1 MMDSDITRLAELTLP
16 PVDIT
21 KTPVKPSRWSV
32 ASGESSLPVVD
43 QWLANTVCL
52 MMEFLDIALN
62 FKDMAI
68 SSIYKDHFAEHG
80 GLIDFL
86 RHAIVVSAEED
97 TDADKTIFIL
107 DFMVPSSVA
116 LDRVPEV
123 NATGLPI
130 KPRKGFCCVPV
141 KYTESNT

>member
-1 MMDSDITRLAELTLP
+1 MDSDITRLAELTLP

>member
-1 MMDSDITRLAELTLP
+1 MTDCDIQRLAELTLP

-21 KTPVKPSRWSV
+21 RTPIEPSRWSV

-43 QWLANTVCL
+43 QWLANAVCL
-52 MMEFLDIALN
+52 IIEFLDMALN
-62 FKDMAI
+62 FKDMV
-68 SSIYKDHFAEHG
+68 SFWTCKDHFTEHG
-80 GLIDFL
+80 GLIEFL

-107 DFMVPSSVA
+107 DFMVPSSVT
-116 LDRVPEV
+116 LDRIPEV

-141 KYTESNT
+141 KYTESNA